1 MKNYG
6 LKNPDGT
13 TNNSRKDHVSAI
25 IVSLLQAG
33 AFFGA
38 LVSAPVSGKLTYAKK
53 IIWAFELCSRHR
65 CINSPSWAEEIF
77 TRVLCHLLGRCCE
90 WFDGRSIHFE

>member
-13 TNNSRKDHVSAI
+13 TNNSRKDHVSAV

-53 IIWAFELCSRHR
+53 IIWAFEVCSRHC
-65 CINSPSWAEEIF
+65 CINRPFWAEEVII
-77 TRVLCHLLGRCCE
+77 RVLCNLLGRRCE
-90 WFDGRSIHFE
+90 